1 MSVIKLEQIF
11 KTYQMG
17 KCEQTV
23 LHGVSLVINNGEM
36 VALMGASGSGKST
49 IMNIVGL
56 LDKPSQGKYYLNNQD
71 VSMLTDD
78 QMATIRNQT
87 IGFVFQQFFLL
98 PKLSAELNVA
108 LPLQYRG
115 VSNKEVKE
123 KVYAMLE
130 RVGMADKAHH
140 KPSELS
146 GGQQQRVAVA
156 RALVGEPSIVLA
168 DEPTGSLDT
177 KTSAE
182 ILELFNQLNQEEGRT
197 LFIITHDPE
206 VGKACQRQIDICDGK
221 IVGDNKQCN

>member
-1 MSVIKLEQIF
+1 MSIIKLEQIF

-17 KCEQTV
+17 KFEQTV